1 MSSIFDLE
9 GLKILIIGGSR
20 GIGLEL
26 ANGLSNLS
34 ANVLVASRSNRPKE
48 LNQIIKYV
56 QTDITNDNEI
66 QKLKKSVVSN
76 FENLNAIVNVAG
88 ISLPSNSEISE
99 GLRFFKTIETNL
111 LAIYNSTIT
120 LLPILTGKNASI
132 VNITSINSTLGFPN
146 NPGYVAS
153 KSALSGLTRAM
164 ALDFSQYQVRV
175 NSIAPG
181 YFHTN
186 MTAASY
192 LDSNKQQDR
201 ANKTV
206 LGRWGKLSEL
216 VGPVAFLISPAATY
230 ITGVEIPVDGGWLI
244 KGL

>member
-1 MSSIFDLE
+1 MNNIFSLQ
-9 GLKILIIGGSR
+9 GLNIAIIGGSR
-20 GIGLEL
+20 GIGLHL
-26 ANGLSNLS
+26 SNGLSDLS
-34 ANVLVASRSNRPKE
+34 ANVLVASRSNRPQE
-48 LNQIIKYV
+48 LNRDIKYIK
-56 QTDITNDNEI
+56 TDVTNIYQI
-66 QKLKKSVVSN
+66 QELKESVVSTLG
-76 FENLNAIVNVAG
+76 NLNAIINVAG
-88 ISLPSNSEISE
+88 ISLASDSGESEN
-99 GLRFFKTIETNL
+99 LRFYKTVETNL
-111 LAIYNSTIT
+111 IAVYNVTNT

-164 ALDFSQYQVRV
+164 AVDFSKYQIRA

-181 YFHTN
+181 YFHTG
-186 MTAASY
+186 MTSASY
-192 LDSNKQQDR
+192 LDSVKQEER
-201 ANKTV
+201 AKKTV
-206 LGRWGKLSEL
+206 LGRWGELSEL

>member
-1 MSSIFDLE
+1 MNNIFSLQ
-9 GLKILIIGGSR
+9 GLNIAIIGGSR
-20 GIGLEL
+20 GIGLHL
-26 ANGLSNLS
+26 SNGLSDLS
-34 ANVLVASRSNRPKE
+34 ANVLVASRSNRPQE
-48 LNQIIKYV
+48 LNRDIKYIK
-56 QTDITNDNEI
+56 TDVTNIDQI
-66 QKLKKSVVSN
+66 QELKESVFSTLG
-76 FENLNAIVNVAG
+76 NLNAIINVAG
-88 ISLPSNSEISE
+88 ISLASDSEESE
-99 GLRFFKTIETNL
+99 NLRFYKTVETNL
-111 LAIYNSTIT
+111 IAVYNVTNT

-164 ALDFSQYQVRV
+164 AVDFSKYQIRA

-181 YFHTN
+181 YFHTR
-186 MTAASY
+186 MTSASY
-192 LDSNKQQDR
+192 LDSVKQEER
-201 ANKTV
+201 AKKTV
-206 LGRWGKLSEL
+206 LGRWGELSEL